1 MLAMSAEARNSAHNN
16 DEAKGGHV
24 TPGKSPEHVYAT
36 AEEICDAV
44 EKLTEAELGR
54 IHRAAQYA
62 LFGTEYTNP
71 HELLGEAVQR
81 TLEGVGVVE
90 GRHWPKNVHFVAYL
104 IKTMQSIAEGSSSSI
119 AQSRTAHLET
129 MAGRDGD
136 AELALAQ
143 EGFSSPDVIEL
154 ALEVEETNER
164 QTRAAADAA
173 LIEAHFASDE
183 EIQFLIMGDKD
194 DMKPSEIRAVSG
206 MDQTAY
212 DTARRRF
219 RRGLNTLMP
228 GRRKS

>member
-1 MLAMSAEARNSAHNN
+1 M
-16 DEAKGGHV
+16 
-24 TPGKSPEHVYAT
+24 TTGKPPDRAYAT
-36 AEEICDAV
+36 AEEIGEAV
-44 EKLTEAELGR
+44 DGLTAAELGR
-54 IHRAAQYA
+54 IYRAAQYA

-81 TLEGVGVVE
+81 TLEGVGVKE
-90 GRHWPKNVHFVAYL
+90 GRHWPKDVNFVAY
-104 IKTMQSIAEGSSSSI
+104 IIMTMQSIADGSSDSI
-119 AQSRTAHLET
+119 IQSRTAHLET

-136 AELALAQ
+136 TELALAQ
-143 EGFSSPDVIEL
+143 EGFSFPDVVEQ
-154 ALEVEETNER
+154 ALEIEETTER
-164 QTRAAADAA
+164 QARAAADSA
-173 LIEAHFASDE
+173 LIEAHFADDE

-194 DMKPSEIRAVSG
+194 GMKPDEISAVSG